1 MAICIQLSSTL
12 LFILFLQSLHLYS
25 FLNPDFLKAWDPA
38 FIYIKYYAYKCSY
51 LWEKSGRG
59 HTGLPHNSDH
69 LLFSSTNLQG
79 RLIYTIDELPDNPTS
94 SFTVS
99 QSIAGEPATTLGTIH
114 LLQTQGKKKTN
125 VTSLGTRP
133 YSHPF
138 LTSGEL
144 RRDEK
149 LRRNILKDPFHT

>member
-1 MAICIQLSSTL
+1 ML
-12 LFILFLQSLHLYS
+12 
-25 FLNPDFLKAWDPA
+25 
-38 FIYIKYYAYKCSY
+38 
-51 LWEKSGRG
+51 
-59 HTGLPHNSDH
+59 GLEIISEIDH